1 MKTACGAAVVTV
13 LVLCLSGC
21 PDKAKTTIPPQA
33 EAPILPPANM
43 IHVATLP
50 ALPPPPLRDVA
61 VATEPPESPE
71 PVHPRRTTHRKPA
84 PAKPAA
90 AVDTSTQTAQAT
102 DKGAPPIQTQAAA
115 NTTASDVSPIGQL
128 SSGGGDA
135 SSPGHQDV
143 EHLINDTENGLN
155 GIKRALNSDEQ
166 VTSTQIKTFLT
177 KARQALADND
187 LDAAKNLVNKAKVL
201 LEELTKK

>member
-1 MKTACGAAVVTV
+1 MKTACGAAVLTV
-13 LVLCLSGC
+13 LVLGLSGC
-21 PDKAKTTIPPQA
+21 PDKGKTTIPPQA

-43 IHVATLP
+43 IHVPTLP
-50 ALPPPPLRDVA
+50 ALPPPPLREVA

-84 PAKPAA
+84 APAKPAA
-90 AVDTSTQTAQAT
+90 TVDASTQTAQTT
-102 DKGAPPIQTQAAA
+102 DKGAPPVQTQAA

-128 SSGGGDA
+128 SAGGGDA

-143 EHLINDTENGLN
+143 EHLISDTENGLN
-155 GIKRALNSDEQ
+155 GIKRPLSSDEQ